1 MQFGKKIVISHRD
14 GTMAILYIQTMT
26 YKMKNSLSGSL
37 KILAHLGAIVTIS
50 CWGASF
56 VSTKVL
62 MEQGGFTPVE
72 MFSYRFACA
81 YILMLLLTC
90 NKRLLAH
97 NWRDELSFLACGVCA
112 GSLYFITEN
121 FALRHTTASN
131 VSLLASISPIFT
143 TLLLGVFY
151 KMKIKGGVII
161 GSVIAFIG
169 VGFVVFSGG
178 DGLEIHPLGDM
189 LALSAALSWGLYSI
203 VVKRLIPLYNSFFI
217 TRKLFFYGVLTSL
230 PLLFSMQDTF
240 HIQKLIDFSH
250 PEYIA
255 NFAFLVLMCSVVS
268 YLIWNEAMKALGSVT
283 ANNYLYGQPII
294 TMIIGVSALNEPLT
308 VMGCAGCVLI
318 IGGLIV
324 SDKLDLTRLRRR

>member
-1 MQFGKKIVISHRD
+1 MTKTKKPIPS
-14 GTMAILYIQTMT
+14 GT
-26 YKMKNSLSGSL
+26 L
-37 KILAHLGAIVTIS
+37 KLLGHLGAIVTIS

-62 MEQGGFTPVE
+62 MEKGGFTPVE
-72 MFSYRFACA
+72 MFTYRFTVA
-81 YILMLLLTC
+81 YLLLLLLTC
-90 NKRLLAH
+90 NKRLMSR
-97 NWRDELSFLACGVCA
+97 NWRDEFAFLVCGICA

-121 FALRHTTASN
+121 YALRNTTASN

-143 TLLLGVFY
+143 TLLCGLFY
-151 KMKIKGGVII
+151 KMKITGGVII

-169 VGFVVFSGG
+169 VGFVVFSAST

-230 PLLFSMQDTF
+230 PILCMQPEPY
-240 HIQKLIDFSH
+240 HVLELIDLTH
-250 PEYIA
+250 PEYII
-255 NFAFLVLMCSVVS
+255 NFSFLVLMCSVTA
-268 YLIWNEAMKALGSVT
+268 YLIWNEAMKILGSVT
-283 ANNYLYGQPII
+283 SNNYLYGQPVV
-294 TMIIGVSALNEPLT
+294 TMIIGVSALGEPLT
-308 VMGCAGCVLI
+308 VMGCIGCLLI

-324 SDKLDLTRLRRR
+324 SDKLDLERLRR